1 MSGYYDSFDVAVVG
15 GGHAGIEAALASARM
30 GLKTVLITQTVD
42 SIGRMSCNPSIGGI
56 AKGNI
61 VREIDALGGEMAKL
75 TDRAMI
81 QFRMLNKSRGPA
93 VQAPRS
99 QADKIVYSELARQ
112 TLETTPNLCTLMD
125 TAVDILTTASDT
137 PLPEGSDSAAAAGT
151 IPGEKRGSSGY
162 EYATQAAKSGMRQKI
177 IGVVTERG
185 RVVPVRACVLTTG
198 TFLGGRIFIGEYDAP
213 CGRIGEGGAFGL
225 TESLNRLGFTTGRL
239 KTGTPPRILRHT
251 VDFSGMDL
259 QPGDDEVIPFS
270 FDDEKVD
277 RPMVPCYLVY
287 TNEETHK
294 IIRANIGRSPLY
306 SGKIHGVGPRY
317 CPSIEDKVMRF
328 AERDRHQLFIE
339 PESLKTDEIYLNGL
353 SSSLPEEV
361 QDQFLRTIPGF
372 EKCVVSRPGYAV
384 EYDYV
389 EPTQLFPTLETKRV
403 AGLFDAG
410 QINGTSGYEE
420 AAGQG
425 LVAGI
430 NAGLYARE
438 HIKLCG
444 PLCSSSPEIDGSVPN
459 AGAVLASGSTASVTA
474 AAGQTNGPANS
485 TASSAG
491 ASAASADAPLSNRS
505 SAEPHRFQ
513 PKPNFNAE
521 ELRTFADISA
531 RETKKLSESLAAAQ
545 KNSGFENFN
554 KIPQYE
560 PLVLGRDEAYIGV
573 LIDDLVTL
581 GTKEPY
587 RMFTARAEYRL
598 KLRHDTADRRL
609 REKAYRVGLCTKE
622 QLDTMHQKYA
632 QVEEAIELLT
642 KTPSAENPGFSAI
655 VWEEAQEDFKY
666 RYYIEKQDA
675 RVAKLHRMEDTRIPP
690 DFDYTKIVSL
700 SSESRNK
707 LEKIRPLTLGQASR
721 ISGIRNS
728 DIMLLMVY
736 LH

>member
-137 PLPEGSDSAAAAGT
+137 PLPEGSDSAAAVGT
-151 IPGEKRGSSGY
+151 IPGEKRGSCGY
-162 EYATQAAKSGMRQKI
+162 EYATDAAKSGMRQKI

-251 VDFSGMDL
+251 VDLSAMDL
-259 QPGDDEVIPFS
+259 QPGDEEVIPFS
-270 FDDEKVD
+270 FDDEKID

-389 EPTQLFPTLETKRV
+389 EPTQLYPTLETKRV

-438 HIKLCG
+438 HIKSCG
-444 PLCSSSPEIDGSVPN
+444 PLCSSSPDIDGSVPN
-459 AGAVLASGSTASVTA
+459 RAIASEAVT
-474 AAGQTNGPANS
+474 
-485 TASSAG
+485 
-491 ASAASADAPLSNRS
+491 SNRS
-505 SAEPHRFQ
+505 SAELHRFQ
-513 PKPNFNAE
+513 PKPNFSAE
-521 ELRTFADISA
+521 ELRTFADISE
-531 RETKKLSESLAAAQ
+531 RETKKLSEALVATQ

-560 PLVLGRDEAYIGV
+560 PLILGRDEAYIGV

-642 KTPSAENPGFSAI
+642 KTPSAENPGYSSI

-675 RVAKLHRMEDTRIPP
+675 RVAKMHRMEDTRIPD
-690 DFDYTKIVSL
+690 DFDYSAIVSL

-736 LH
+736 LR

>member
-1 MSGYYDSFDVAVVG
+1 MAFYDSFDVAVIG
-15 GGHAGIEAALASARM
+15 GGHAGTEACLACARM
-30 GLKTVLITQTVD
+30 GLKTLLVTQTID
-42 SIGRMSCNPSIGGI
+42 SIARMSCNPSIGGV

-61 VREIDALGGEMAKL
+61 VREIDALGGEMGKL
-75 TDRAMI
+75 IDKSMI

-93 VQAPRS
+93 VQSPRS
-99 QADKIVYSELARQ
+99 QADKILYSSLARQ
-112 TLETTPNLCTLMD
+112 TIEKTENLSTLMD
-125 TAVDILTTASDT
+125 TVVDILTTASDRE
-137 PLPEGSDSAAAAGT
+137 LPPNSDTSAEKGT
-151 IPGEKRGSSGY
+151 IPGETRSALLSEAALSG
-162 EYATQAAKSGMRQKI
+162 KRQKVTAI
-177 IGVVTERG
+177 VTERG
-185 RVVPVRACVLTTG
+185 RIIPVRSVVLTTG

-225 TESLNRLGFTTGRL
+225 THSLNRLGFTTGRL

-251 VDFSGMDL
+251 VDFSKAEL
-259 QPGDDEVIPFS
+259 QEGDEKVVPFS
-270 FDDEKVD
+270 FETQKIE

-287 TNEETHK
+287 TNNETHE
-294 IIRANIGRSPLY
+294 IIRKNINRSPLY
-306 SGKIHGVGPRY
+306 SGKISGIGPRY

-339 PESLKTDEIYLNGL
+339 PESLQTEEIYINGL

-361 QDQFLRTIPGF
+361 QDAFLRTIPGF
-372 EKCVVSRPGYAV
+372 ENCTVSRPGYAV

-389 EPTQLFPTLETKRV
+389 EPTQLYPSLETKRV

-430 NAGLYARE
+430 NAALYARA
-438 HIKLCG
+438 HKKLCG
-444 PLCSSSPEIDGSVPN
+444 PLCAPGEGM
-459 AGAVLASGSTASVTA
+459 
-474 AAGQTNGPANS
+474 GQTPASMEKGAFQNKPGMTADEIKAFAEISERETHAINS
-485 TASSAG
+485 ALQKAQSEQG
-491 ASAASADAPLSNRS
+491 Y
-505 SAEPHRFQ
+505 E
-513 PKPNFNAE
+513 KFNA
-521 ELRTFADISA
+521 
-531 RETKKLSESLAAAQ
+531 
-545 KNSGFENFN
+545 
-554 KIPQYE
+554 IPEWE

-609 REKAYRVGLCTKE
+609 SEKAYNVGLKSQTQIE
-622 QLDTMHQKYA
+622 AVRSKYA
-632 QVEEAIELLT
+632 LIDEATAILL
-642 KTPSAENPGFSAI
+642 KDRNAENPGYAQEI
-655 VWEEAQEDFKY
+655 WRIAQEDFKY
-666 RYYIEKQDA
+666 KYYIEKQDA
-675 RVAKLHRMEDTRIPP
+675 RVAKMHKMENRKIPLN
-690 DFDYTKIVSL
+690 FDYGAIPAL
-700 SSESRNK
+700 SAESRAK

-736 LH
+736 L